1 MSEEPKIIN
10 EQGAIEIEN
19 AELILYL
26 AGGAA
31 ITLEVSPVQLD
42 LFIKGTGTEIS
53 LNEDG
58 QGVSINQYSDED
70 VEKHIIPR
78 IPAAN

>member
-1 MSEEPKIIN
+1 MAEEMSITN

-19 AELILYL
+19 AELVLYL

-58 QGVSINQYSDED
+58 QGVNVNQYSDED

-78 IPAAN
+78 IPSAD